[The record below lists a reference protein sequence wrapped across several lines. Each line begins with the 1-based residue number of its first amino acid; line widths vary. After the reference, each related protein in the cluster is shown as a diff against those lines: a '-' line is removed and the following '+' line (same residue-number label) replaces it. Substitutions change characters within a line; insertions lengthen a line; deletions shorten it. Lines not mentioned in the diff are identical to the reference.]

1 MRRQNPSEPE
11 DRSASSQPQA
21 NDLEDR
27 IRTDH
32 LDRADT
38 FESQTEFNLLDVDSR
53 GYAEALFDTV
63 RESLVLLDANL
74 RIKAV
79 NTPFLQMFE
88 IKGHVTDLRLEE
100 VDGGRCNIPEV
111 IALLQSVSAQN
122 SHLKNVEIDCDFLD
136 SGHRVLVLNA
146 RYIRLEQAASGFI
159 LLAIEDVTE
168 RKAAGESI
176 QRQSQLL
183 EQAHDCIMIRDL
195 ESGIVFWNRGC
206 EETYGWKK
214 DEARGKIT
222 HQLLSTV
229 FSTTEEDMRHILLK
243 EGVWE
248 GELTHTTK
256 DGKQIIVES
265 RQVVQR
271 DAAGKPVGIF
281 EINRDITLR
290 KRAEKSL
297 RQLSA
302 RLLQLQDEERRRIA
316 RELHDSTGQLLAILA
331 MNLSAL
337 SARADEFDP
346 KTADIIRKT
355 MGSARQASDEI
366 RTLSYLL
373 HPPTLD
379 LAGLSSALQWLAEG
393 LANRSN
399 VHVNLDIAPDLGR
412 LPQIVE
418 IALFRIVQESLTNAL
433 RHSGS
438 STITVM
444 LRRTS
449 DVIRLEVTDEGSGI
463 DPDTLAILNGPSGA
477 IGVGIRGMRERVSQ
491 LGGTLTI
498 ACDKKGTKVIA
509 VLPVSSFT
517 ETDPTQK
524 PKEGLSASQGR

>member
-11 DRSASSQPQA
+11 EHSENSQPPA
-21 NDLEDR
+21 SDLEGR
-27 IRTDH
+27 IRTDR
-32 LDRADT
+32 LDRANP
-38 FESQTEFNLLDVDSR
+38 SGGQTQLDLLDVDSR
-53 GYAEALFDTV
+53 GYVGALFETV
-63 RESLVLLDANL
+63 RESIVLLDTDRRVQAANSAFL
-74 RIKAV
+74 RTFA
-79 NTPFLQMFE
+79 
-88 IKGHVTDLRLEE
+88 IKGEVKGRRLEE
-100 VDGGRCNIPEV
+100 VSDGRCNISELTE
-111 IALLQSVSAQN
+111 LLKSIPS
-122 SHLKNVEIDCDFLD
+122 KNTDLRNIEIQCDFSD
-136 SGHRVLVLNA
+136 SGRRVLVLNA
-146 RYIRLEQAASGFI
+146 RYIRLEQADTGLI
-159 LLAIEDVTE
+159 LLAFEDVTE
-168 RKAAGESI
+168 RKHAGESI
-176 QRQSQLL
+176 QMQSQLI
-183 EQAHDCIMIRDL
+183 EQAHDCIMVRDM

-214 DEARGKIT
+214 EEARGKIT

-229 FSTTEEDMRHILLK
+229 FATTEEDIRHILLK

-271 DAAGKPVGIF
+271 DAAGKPMGIF

-290 KRAEKSL
+290 KRAEKSF

-316 RELHDSTGQLLAILA
+316 RELHDSTGQLLAILV

-337 SARADEFDP
+337 SARADQFDP

-393 LANRSN
+393 LANRSS
-399 VHVNLDIAPDLGR
+399 VRVNLEIASDLGR
-412 LPQIVE
+412 LPQNVE
-418 IALFRIVQESLTNAL
+418 IALFRVVQESLTNAL

-438 STITVM
+438 PAVTVM
-444 LRRTS
+444 LRRES

-463 DPDTLAILNGPSGA
+463 DPDTLATLNAASGA

-509 VLPVSSFT
+509 VLPVSSFA

-524 PKEGLSASQGR
+524 PKEGLSASRGR